1 MDVVLFRTVSF
12 LVSARIIIILFAI
25 NKNTK
30 SNIEGHQPVNRFYQV
45 ITQKRGEEPSNIVF
59 WCDQATVN
67 VSVGKIT
74 VHFNTAGSPVLTKS
88 SVVLKSEIE
97 VFS

>member
-12 LVSARIIIILFAI
+12 LVSARIIIILFNSNTNI
-25 NKNTK
+25 N
-30 SNIEGHQPVNRFYQV
+30 IRGHQTVNRFHQV
-45 ITQKRGEEPSNIVF
+45 ITQKRGIEPSNIVF

-88 SVVLKSEIE
+88 SVALKSEVE
-97 VFS
+97 MFGK